1 MMSKKRVSI
10 VAPMYNES
18 ESVHYFFD
26 SIEKEIA
33 KASAYTFEIIIVN
46 DGSKDDTIDKL
57 YEIQKNN
64 PKLGIVDFSRNF
76 GHESAVAAGFE
87 YATGDAVIIMD
98 ADLQDPPELIHE
110 LLRKWEEG
118 YLVVNAKRGNRD
130 KDPMLKRFTAAQFY
144 NVINMFNEKV
154 KIPKNVGNYRLMD
167 RVVVDEINA
176 LPEKNR
182 VFRVLVPFV
191 GYKTGE
197 VEFVRPE
204 RVAGETHYNWKSM
217 FKLAMDS
224 ITSATTVPLKLATR
238 LGMFSALVGFFAI
251 IYTVLSKFLWQ
262 TSAGWASIMAALLF
276 MGGVQLMFLGVIGEY
291 IGRIFL
297 EVKDRPVYIVHRFAK
312 PQNAEQNIA
321 HTKLGGM
328 HAKNENNDTFKY
340 ER

>member
-1 MMSKKRVSI
+1 MNKQRVSI

-26 SIEKEIA
+26 AIELEIA
-33 KASAYTFEIIIVN
+33 KASKYEFEIIIIN
-46 DGSKDDTIDKL
+46 DGSKDDTLEKL
-57 YEIQKNN
+57 YQIQKTNSR
-64 PKLGIVDFSRNF
+64 LGIVDFSRNF

-98 ADLQDPPELIHE
+98 ADLQDPPELIHA
-110 LLRKWEEG
+110 LLEKWEEG

-130 KDPMLKRFTAAQFY
+130 KDPFLKRFTAAQFY

-167 RVVVDEINA
+167 RTVVDEINA

-191 GYKTGE
+191 GYRTAE
-197 VEFVRPE
+197 VEFIRPE
-204 RVAGETHYNWKSM
+204 RVAGKTHYNWKSM

-238 LGMFSALVGFFAI
+238 LGMLAAFIGFGVMF
-251 IYTVLSKFLWQ
+251 YTVVSKFLWQ
-262 TSAGWASIMAALLF
+262 TSAGWASLMSTVLF

-297 EVKDRPVYIVHRFAK
+297 EVKDRPVYIVHKFSQ
-312 PQNAEQNIA
+312 PENASVEIDN
-321 HTKLGGM
+321 TKLGGVL
-328 HAKNENNDTFKY
+328 ASKK
-340 ER
+340 

>member
-1 MMSKKRVSI
+1 MKKRISI

-18 ESVHYFFD
+18 ESVHFFFEA
-26 SIEKEIA
+26 IEKEIN
-33 KASAYTFEIIIVN
+33 KAPEYTFEIIIVN
-46 DGSKDDTIDKL
+46 DGSKDDTLEKL
-57 YEIQKNN
+57 YAIQQTNLH
-64 PKLGIVDFSRNF
+64 LGIVNFSRNF

-87 YATGDAVIIMD
+87 YASGDAVIIMD

-110 LLRKWEEG
+110 LIAKWEEG
-118 YLVVNAKRGNRD
+118 NLVVNAKRGNRD
-130 KDPMLKRFTAAQFY
+130 KDPFTKRFTAAQFY

-167 RVVVDEINA
+167 RVVVDEINS

-191 GYKTGE
+191 GYKTAE

-217 FKLAMDS
+217 FKLALDS

-238 LGMFSALVGFFAI
+238 LGMIAAFVGFVAV
-251 IYTVLSKFLWQ
+251 IYTIVSKLLWQ
-262 TSAGWASIMAALLF
+262 TSAGWASTMSAILF

-297 EVKDRPVYIVHRFAK
+297 EVKDRPVYIVHRFTK
-312 PQNAEQNIA
+312 PQNAETEIED
-321 HTKLGGM
+321 TKLGGVY
-328 HAKNENNDTFKY
+328 ASKK
-340 ER
+340 

>member
-1 MMSKKRVSI
+1 MSKKRVSI

-18 ESVHYFFD
+18 ESVHYFFEA
-26 SIEKEIA
+26 IENEIS
-33 KASAYTFEIIIVN
+33 KASQYDFEIIIIN
-46 DGSKDDTIDKL
+46 DGSKDDTLEKL
-57 YEIQKNN
+57 YEIQKTNS
-64 PKLGIVDFSRNF
+64 KLGIVDFSRNF

-98 ADLQDPPELIHE
+98 ADLQDPPTLIHE
-110 LLRKWEEG
+110 LLAKWEEG

-130 KDPMLKRFTAAQFY
+130 KDPFLKRFTAAQFY
-144 NVINMFNEKV
+144 NVVNMFNEKV

-167 RVVVDEINA
+167 RTVVDEINA

-191 GYKTGE
+191 GYRTAE

-204 RVAGETHYNWKSM
+204 RVAGSTHYNWKSM

-238 LGMFSALVGFFAI
+238 LGMIAAFIGFVVM
-251 IYTVLSKFLWQ
+251 IYTIVSKFLWQ
-262 TSAGWASIMAALLF
+262 TSAGWASIMSAILF

-297 EVKDRPVYIVHRFAK
+297 EVKDRPVYIVHKFSK
-312 PQNAEQNIA
+312 PENAEKEIDN
-321 HTKLGGM
+321 TKLGGI
-328 HAKNENNDTFKY
+328 KSSQK
-340 ER
+340 